1 MDKKIKKL
9 NFQEKIL
16 IFIKKTKP
24 KNGKYVAILTPL
36 IIIALVLSAWLT
48 RTEDTKAVAEQAQYK
63 AKMTLV
69 GDLMLGRFTENIVDK
84 HGADYLFEHVQ
95 PYLKDSDYM
104 TGNLD
109 VPILTKDESQYESL
123 DKDLLLSTDKRSLK
137 SIKNAGFSVLNLA
150 NNNAMNYGEKGLK
163 DTLASLQEE
172 GIDSVGAGANES
184 SAKKVSYQDVNG
196 LKVATLGFTDVR
208 SEGTEAKKNKAGV
221 VYTDPDA
228 LFNEIEKAKDPKQGN
243 ADLVVVNVQWGQ
255 EYDMEP
261 SPRQEALAKAMVDAG
276 ADMIAGHHPHVLS
289 SFDVYKDSVIF
300 YSLGNFVS
308 DQGWSNTKNTALAQ
322 YKLKEDG
329 TAYVDVVPL
338 RIEEGSPRP
347 VDNWWYKK
355 QIFNSLTKGVSKGVL
370 WEQKDDKIRIFLNH
384 NKVID
389 KS

>member
-109 VPILTKDESQYESL
+109 VPILTKDESQYEPL

-172 GIDSVGAGANES
+172 GILLMA
-184 SAKKVSYQDVNG
+184 
-196 LKVATLGFTDVR
+196 LGT
-208 SEGTEAKKNKAGV
+208 T
-221 VYTDPDA
+221 
-228 LFNEIEKAKDPKQGN
+228 
-243 ADLVVVNVQWGQ
+243 
-255 EYDMEP
+255 
-261 SPRQEALAKAMVDAG
+261 
-276 ADMIAGHHPHVLS
+276 
-289 SFDVYKDSVIF
+289 
-300 YSLGNFVS
+300 
-308 DQGWSNTKNTALAQ
+308 
-322 YKLKEDG
+322 
-329 TAYVDVVPL
+329 
-338 RIEEGSPRP
+338 
-347 VDNWWYKK
+347 
-355 QIFNSLTKGVSKGVL
+355 SLTELQRVL
-370 WEQKDDKIRIFLNH
+370 KQ
-384 NKVID
+384 
-389 KS
+389 